1 MPPPWW
7 TTLSS
12 WEGLGCVLAGFHAEG
27 QAAALRAPWLRH
39 CLLCPLRG
47 PFQGG
52 SSCCQLQLCVS
63 SSLICECGGG
73 NKCVPCR
80 GLSRGVNASAFVKH
94 AVCACVHAESS
105 SARPCGLWLPM
116 PMLTA
121 NASVSPGAHQ
131 RARYLLLFSL
141 DTINIVSARVSIW
154 AFVTGITSSVASG
167 PGSGRVLGGPQPE
180 QLCKDRGQC
189 LRERAGHRGGSVG
202 GVPASLVVVWALVC
216 QPCRAGSLP
225 QMPGLSSLSADGASD
240 SEGCHGGQ
248 GPGSRF
254 PRPLLLGCL
263 PLADVLPGSLCSC
276 PELPEGPPGSPGTG
290 SSHRLCLQGANPRVF
305 SLVLLQTPGP
315 GGGGHTFVS
324 SLPPCLAGRVH
335 C

>member
-1 MPPPWW
+1 MAGQLGAQRVSKGPFGVGPRRAPCWPGGSGRGPGWSGRRALRAVPPPWW
-7 TTLSS
+7 ATLSS

-131 RARYLLLFSL
+131 RAR
-141 DTINIVSARVSIW
+141 
-154 AFVTGITSSVASG
+154 
-167 PGSGRVLGGPQPE
+167 
-180 QLCKDRGQC
+180 
-189 LRERAGHRGGSVG
+189 
-202 GVPASLVVVWALVC
+202 
-216 QPCRAGSLP
+216 
-225 QMPGLSSLSADGASD
+225 
-240 SEGCHGGQ
+240 
-248 GPGSRF
+248 
-254 PRPLLLGCL
+254 
-263 PLADVLPGSLCSC
+263 
-276 PELPEGPPGSPGTG
+276 
-290 SSHRLCLQGANPRVF
+290 
-305 SLVLLQTPGP
+305 
-315 GGGGHTFVS
+315 
-324 SLPPCLAGRVH
+324 
-335 C
+335 